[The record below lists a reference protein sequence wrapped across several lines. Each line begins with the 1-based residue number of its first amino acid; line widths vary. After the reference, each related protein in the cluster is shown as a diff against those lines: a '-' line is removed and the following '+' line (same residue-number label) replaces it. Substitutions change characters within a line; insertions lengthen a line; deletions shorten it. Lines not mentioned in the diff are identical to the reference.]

1 MSVLLYHNDI
11 LSHYF
16 TKKGEDM
23 KNLVDAL
30 GIADKILQNPYIT
43 TGFLRREGLTQP
55 EAEAVY
61 QHIIDG
67 KNREQ
72 LAAEIAEWLQG

>member
-1 MSVLLYHNDI
+1 
-11 LSHYF
+11 
-16 TKKGEDM
+16 M

-61 QHIIDG
+61 NRIVAG
-67 KNREQ
+67 KSREQ
-72 LAAEIAEWLQG
+72 LAAEVAEWFRG